1 MMTRIVDF
9 LKKYKWI
16 CLGVLAAA
24 IVLTVAFIRG
34 GSLNPPDASFVTLPD
49 VTVTAA
55 ASNTDA
61 AATAAVSAAQP
72 TQGAASQG
80 TTAPR
85 TSAATTAPATT
96 SAPTNS
102 SAVIVRTENAP
113 SNSSAPSE
121 QSAEPETKAQD
132 RYQTDQ
138 VPSDKPQPVE
148 PQEQTVKP
156 VAHTCTFSVSCASA
170 LAQKEQL
177 SEEAAAVIPAD
188 GVILQTV
195 TVTFNEGESVFDV
208 LARVCRENRIHME
221 YTNTPVY
228 NSAYIEGIGNLYEFD
243 CGAGSGW
250 MYRVNG
256 WFPNYGCSR
265 YALSDGDRIEW
276 LYTCNLGRD
285 IGGDYSQQK
294 SE

>member
-1 MMTRIVDF
+1 MVNII
-9 LKKYKWI
+9 KKYKF
-16 CLGVLAAA
+16 VLLAA
-24 IVLTVAFIRG
+24 IVVIAALAIAFFSG
-34 GSLNPPDASFVTLPD
+34 GKGQPSEGAVQETASTP
-49 VTVTAA
+49 
-55 ASNTDA
+55 A
-61 AATAAVSAAQP
+61 AATSATVPASVHATQTATSATAVTAPTAAPSATAATPSTLPQATAAPVQDNHAVIPAEQSASAAQNE
-72 TQGAASQG
+72 QHQQQ
-80 TTAPR
+80 
-85 TSAATTAPATT
+85 TAPA
-96 SAPTNS
+96 
-102 SAVIVRTENAP
+102 
-113 SNSSAPSE
+113 SNN
-121 QSAEPETKAQD
+121 Q
-132 RYQTDQ
+132 
-138 VPSDKPQPVE
+138 PQPVE

-177 SEEAAAVIPAD
+177 SEEVAAVIPSD